1 MGQITISG
9 VATFGTTT
17 LSTSIV
23 LEAQS
28 VQQGVLTADTTY
40 EQVAETLITG
50 SGTPQAVAI
59 YNSGTVDVA
68 VRLQYSSTKYYF
80 LNAPPGCVILVPTS
94 VKDGTALVDWEILSV
109 KTVSGTA
116 DVEYVVIR

>member
-40 EQVAETLITG
+40 EQVAETLTTG

-59 YNSGTVDVA
+59 YNTGTVHVA
-68 VRLQYSSTKYYF
+68 LRLTYSATKYYF
-80 LNAPPGCVILVPTS
+80 LTVIPGGVVLFPSS
-94 VKDGTALVDWEILSV
+94 VKDGTAIVDWSALHV
-109 KTVSGTA
+109 RTVSGTC